1 MIVEGTSLESSRTAE
16 HYTHLLFLGVVD
28 TVMRWTP
35 GFLVL
40 WWYRLRFFWVT
51 FALNFVYKIDV
62 VLLVL
67 SILKELPFEVFQ
79 ASVSHETSIS
89 RFLVFPIPLSIL
101 SSLDP
106 PEKLFVF
113 FEVFQVRLENS

>member
-51 FALNFVYKIDV
+51 FALNLVYKIDV

-79 ASVSHETSIS
+79 AGVSHETSIS

-106 PEKLFVF
+106 PFRVI
-113 FEVFQVRLENS
+113 

>member
-16 HYTHLLFLGVVD
+16 HYKHLLFLGVVD

-79 ASVSHETSIS
+79 ASV
-89 RFLVFPIPLSIL
+89 RA
-101 SSLDP
+101 
-106 PEKLFVF
+106 
-113 FEVFQVRLENS
+113 